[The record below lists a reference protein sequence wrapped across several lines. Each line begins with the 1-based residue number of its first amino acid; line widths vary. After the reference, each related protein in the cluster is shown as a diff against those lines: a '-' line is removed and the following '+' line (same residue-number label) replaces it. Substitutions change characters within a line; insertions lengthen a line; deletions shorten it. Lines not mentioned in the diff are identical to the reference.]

1 MVGAGNGLKY
11 FFHLCNDEETVLD
24 IEGRKFEN
32 LDEVRRAT
40 LDAARDIMSSELRDG
55 QLKLNQR
62 IDVVDERNRVAYSL
76 KFTDAV
82 KITGLPG

>member
-1 MVGAGNGLKY
+1 MKY

-32 LDEVRRAT
+32 LEEVRHAT
-40 LDAARDIMSSELRDG
+40 IEAARDIMCSDVREGR
-55 QLKLNQR
+55 LKLNQR
-62 IDVVDERNRVAYSL
+62 IDVIDEHNKVAYSL

-82 KITGLPG
+82 RIIGLPS